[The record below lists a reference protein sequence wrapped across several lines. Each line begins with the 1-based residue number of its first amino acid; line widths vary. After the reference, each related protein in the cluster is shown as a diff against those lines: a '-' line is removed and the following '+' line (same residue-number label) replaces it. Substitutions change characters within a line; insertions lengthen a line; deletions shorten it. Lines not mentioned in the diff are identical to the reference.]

1 MLSQVEKFQ
10 FQANE
15 PILLNDPSVF
25 WVVCS
30 GSVALF
36 AARVENDVVIGTRRY
51 LLSLQEGQVVFGN
64 DYQDYQ
70 LFIVPIGEAQ
80 LQRHNIQSLSEFIT
94 DKNNPAVSLVED
106 CLQQFAHL
114 ISKSGLLIP
123 KSANSWIKPSEQTQF
138 SFTSGE
144 ILQVSEDAICW
155 IQIKQGTASF
165 VGIKESLLTNTTLAF
180 PICSSIWLEA
190 VDGVQLSIVK
200 TSELSTAD
208 IIQGLAF
215 VYEQLL
221 HLVPILNHLEAE
233 EESKRLELRQQLNN
247 QVTTKALAE
256 LASPLNS
263 QTENSVDKNESLLVA
278 AGAVGKAIGVKICP
292 PPHSENLQ
300 QLKEP
305 LQAIA
310 RASRLR
316 IRRVVLQD
324 KWWKKDCGPMLAY
337 AINDDISSDEN
348 DENNENNQINLL
360 SSQHPVALLP
370 TSPGNYQL
378 FDPIEQKRRKVTES
392 VAENLAPFGYVF
404 YQSLPDKIITAADLL
419 RFAFRGKQNDILV
432 ILSTGIGVM
441 LLGMLV
447 PIATGMIIN
456 KAIPNEDTS
465 LLLQIGIGLLIA
477 AFATALLQITQ
488 GFAILRIEAS
498 TDVTT
503 QAAVWD
509 RLLKEPVS
517 FFRKYT
523 IGDLQSRV
531 FSISD
536 IRRQLSGRV
545 IVNLVSSFFSLF
557 FFGQLVYYSGFTALI
572 ALGVAMITFV
582 VTTFFGVMLFEKSR
596 PLLEC
601 EGELFGQTV
610 QLINGISKL
619 HIAGAQERAF
629 ASWCKNYTRQTK
641 LENDKRRIEEII
653 IVFNTVMPTLINVI
667 LFLFVINLF
676 SPAQTEVSAN
686 TQTAAVGFSLGAFIA
701 FNTAFGSFIQ
711 GITEL
716 SDTFIEILQI
726 IPLWKRTK
734 PILNAVPEISL
745 KKADPGKITGGI
757 SVEHVIFRYRK
768 DGVPT
773 LNDVNISAQPGEFIA
788 LVGGS
793 GSGKST
799 LLRLLLGFETPE
811 SGSIYYDNQD
821 LSGLDIDAVR
831 RQMGVV
837 LQNTQLQSASIYE
850 NIAGGASITLEE
862 AWEAA
867 TASGFADDIMDM
879 PMQMHTVISEGGG
892 NLSGGQR
899 QRLVIARALALKPKI
914 LLFDEATSALDNRTQ
929 AIVSEHLDK
938 LQVTRIVIAH
948 RLSTIRNADRIYVM
962 EAGQVVQQG
971 SYDELSSQ
979 SGLFAR
985 LMARQNV

>member
-1 MLSQVEKFQ
+1 
-10 FQANE
+10 
-15 PILLNDPSVF
+15 
-25 WVVCS
+25 
-30 GSVALF
+30 
-36 AARVENDVVIGTRRY
+36 
-51 LLSLQEGQVVFGN
+51 
-64 DYQDYQ
+64 
-70 LFIVPIGEAQ
+70 
-80 LQRHNIQSLSEFIT
+80 
-94 DKNNPAVSLVED
+94 
-106 CLQQFAHL
+106 
-114 ISKSGLLIP
+114 
-123 KSANSWIKPSEQTQF
+123 
-138 SFTSGE
+138 
-144 ILQVSEDAICW
+144 
-155 IQIKQGTASF
+155 
-165 VGIKESLLTNTTLAF
+165 
-180 PICSSIWLEA
+180 
-190 VDGVQLSIVK
+190 
-200 TSELSTAD
+200 
-208 IIQGLAF
+208 
-215 VYEQLL
+215 
-221 HLVPILNHLEAE
+221 
-233 EESKRLELRQQLNN
+233 
-247 QVTTKALAE
+247 
-256 LASPLNS
+256 
-263 QTENSVDKNESLLVA
+263 
-278 AGAVGKAIGVKICP
+278 
-292 PPHSENLQ
+292 
-300 QLKEP
+300 
-305 LQAIA
+305 
-310 RASRLR
+310 
-316 IRRVVLQD
+316 
-324 KWWKKDCGPMLAY
+324 
-337 AINDDISSDEN
+337 
-348 DENNENNQINLL
+348 
-360 SSQHPVALLP
+360 
-370 TSPGNYQL
+370 
-378 FDPIEQKRRKVTES
+378 
-392 VAENLAPFGYVF
+392 
-404 YQSLPDKIITAADLL
+404 
-419 RFAFRGKQNDILV
+419 
-432 ILSTGIGVM
+432 
-441 LLGMLV
+441 
-447 PIATGMIIN
+447 
-456 KAIPNEDTS
+456 
-465 LLLQIGIGLLIA
+465 
-477 AFATALLQITQ
+477 
-488 GFAILRIEAS
+488 
-498 TDVTT
+498 
-503 QAAVWD
+503 
-509 RLLKEPVS
+509 
-517 FFRKYT
+517 
-523 IGDLQSRV
+523 
-531 FSISD
+531 
-536 IRRQLSGRV
+536 
-545 IVNLVSSFFSLF
+545 
-557 FFGQLVYYSGFTALI
+557 
-572 ALGVAMITFV
+572 
-582 VTTFFGVMLFEKSR
+582 
-596 PLLEC
+596 
-601 EGELFGQTV
+601 
-610 QLINGISKL
+610 
-619 HIAGAQERAF
+619 
-629 ASWCKNYTRQTK
+629 
-641 LENDKRRIEEII
+641 
-653 IVFNTVMPTLINVI
+653 
-667 LFLFVINLF
+667 
-676 SPAQTEVSAN
+676 SAN